1 MATEYSSRTINIDG
15 IEANTIFLKPVYT
28 DPAIVDL
35 FRVMPRINYRK
46 KMAFLGE
53 MPPPMRKYIGC
64 DFNPTTGVVLSER
77 EIDTELIQINLVLC
91 DADFVQTDYDQ
102 LLNYDTDRS
111 VFEGTI
117 ILELMQERLRL
128 ATQKHIETLAFF
140 GDRTSADPVI
150 NITDGLFTKYFPEA
164 VAQNLIPYTPVVQA
178 NALGSGDAVKLMNE
192 VYYNRTKQLRGVEK
206 NLQRFYVSSEVYD
219 RLEQDAQD
227 GVYGNQAYITSI
239 REGIPIMEFQ
249 GIEVVQMNLWD
260 TFYNEYVDPNVDNAK
275 LVVLTTRDN
284 MVLGTDI
291 ESNMNAVRLTFD
303 PSKRNTQIHAAFK
316 LGFNY
321 IHESLFSIAY

>member
-1 MATEYSSRTINIDG
+1 MATEYSSRTISIDG
-15 IEANTIFLKPVYT
+15 IEAQRIFLKPVYT
-28 DPAIVDL
+28 DPAIRDL
-35 FRVMPRINYRK
+35 FQIMPNVHYRR
-46 KMAFLGE
+46 KMAFVGE

-64 DFNPTTGVVLSER
+64 DFNPTTGITLSER

-111 VFEGTI
+111 VFEGTL

-164 VAQNLIPYTPVVQA
+164 VAQNLISYTPVVQA

-192 VYYNRTKQLRGVEK
+192 VYYNRTKQLRGVDK
-206 NLQRFYVSSEVYD
+206 STLRFYVSSEVYD

-239 REGIPIMEFQ
+239 REGIPIMNFQ

-291 ESNMNAVRLTFD
+291 ESNINAVRLTFN
-303 PSKRNTQIHAAFK
+303 PEKRNTQIHAAFK